1 MTSHSLAFRLITS
14 AALWCGFALIVGG
27 YALASIFQ
35 DTVVRRFDERLIA
48 NWESLVASA
57 ELDEQGRIVNVG
69 LVGDLRFQEAFSGW
83 YWQVTPVGESGGRLD
98 YENGLNSR
106 SLWDGDLQLSLDT
119 PSTQYQ
125 QSIVAGPEGQSLRLV
140 ARKIRLPNADQPYV
154 IAVAGDQA
162 EIDIEASR
170 FNAFLIWALIALGGG
185 LIIALVIQVRVGLG
199 PLAEVQRALAAIR
212 TGKAQKLDG
221 DFPSEIKPLA
231 QELNALIKHNSE
243 VVERSRTQV
252 GNLAHALK
260 TPLTVMANE
269 VKRNPGE
276 LADIVDKQ
284 TDAMRTHVDHYL
296 ARARAAASAQVIGA
310 RTPVAPVLQDLS
322 RTMQKMHANRTIKID
337 LEIEPGLAFR
347 GERQDFEEMVGN
359 LLDNAFKWANKKVQ
373 LTAKQAVDENE
384 PGGQPSLV
392 VEIDDDGA
400 GLTEAE
406 RLKVMQRGA
415 RLDETVSG
423 SGLGL
428 SIVSD
433 INELYGGAFH
443 IRASKL
449 GGIQAQLCLPAA

>member
-1 MTSHSLAFRLITS
+1 MTPHSLAFRLITS
-14 AALWCGFALIVGG
+14 AALWCAFALIVGG
-27 YALASIFQ
+27 YALATIFE
-35 DTVVRRFDERLIA
+35 DTVVRRFDDRLIA

-57 ELDEQGRIVNVG
+57 ELDEQGRIVDVG

-83 YWQVTPVGESGGRLD
+83 YWQVTPVGDAGNTLN

-106 SLWDGDLQLSLDT
+106 SLWDSALELSVDT
-119 PSTQYQ
+119 SQTQYQ
-125 QSIVAGPEGQSLRLV
+125 KEVVAGPEGQTLRLV

-170 FNAFLIWALIALGGG
+170 FNAILIWALIGLGAGLLMAL
-185 LIIALVIQVRVGLG
+185 LIQVRVGLG

-212 TGKAQKLDG
+212 TGRAQKLDG

-310 RTPVAPVLQDLS
+310 RTPVAPVLEDLS
-322 RTMQKMHANRTIKID
+322 RTMEKMHGDRNISVD
-337 LEIEPGLAFR
+337 LNVEPGLAFR

-359 LLDNAFKWANKKVQ
+359 LLDNAFKWAKGKVQ
-373 LTAKQAVDENE
+373 LSAKKLVAGSAQTA
-384 PGGQPSLV
+384 QPTFLLS
-392 VEIDDDGA
+392 IDDDGE
-400 GLTEAE
+400 GLSETERAQ
-406 RLKVMQRGA
+406 VMERGA
-415 RLDETVSG
+415 RLDESVSG

-428 SIVSD
+428 SIVTD
-433 INELYGGAFH
+433 INELYGGAFKME
-443 IRASKL
+443 ASKL
-449 GGIQAQLCLPAA
+449 GGVRATLQLPAA